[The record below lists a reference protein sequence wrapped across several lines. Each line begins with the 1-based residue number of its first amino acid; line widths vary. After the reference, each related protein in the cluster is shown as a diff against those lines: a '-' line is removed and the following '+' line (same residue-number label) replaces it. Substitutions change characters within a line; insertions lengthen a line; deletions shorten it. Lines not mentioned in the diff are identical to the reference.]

1 MATQTFQFASFGN
14 GQVVVEMDVN
24 DANWRPSRVRCIN
37 NSAAALAARILD
49 GGTEVFAVTAP
60 AGQTTS
66 WNISGI
72 QLGWDS
78 VNGGLILGSYQ
89 VMARWPA

>member
-1 MATQTFQFASFGN
+1 MATQTFQFAEFGD
-14 GQVVVEMDVN
+14 GIVRVELDVN

-37 NSAAALAARILD
+37 NSAAAAVARILENEV
-49 GGTEVFAVTAP
+49 EVFAATAP

-72 QLGWDS
+72 QLGWDT
-78 VNGGLILGSYQ
+78 VNGGLMLGAYT
-89 VMARWPA
+89 VNARWPA